1 MLDGVGSSAASLLG
15 APNRVNVLIGRPLLL
30 LLVVAAVGRIRST
43 KPLPHSFWSA
53 LAILLSFWFLTSLNG
68 RAPSP
73 SRYQYVGGVLL
84 LMVLADA
91 AAGIRLR
98 RQVVLVALG
107 IGSLAVIANLVA
119 LHHYYARM
127 SDWATRAR
135 GALAAFQVGGASA
148 DPNFT
153 ADPSNTDIATLNS
166 APDWPLPV
174 GRRCLRLAHI
184 RRCGLAGASEEARV
198 AADQLLADAEELRPV
213 AVDRPPAPAG
223 PPPRFAGGASGLAAP
238 QGSCLT
244 VPGGASPPV
253 DLPRPG
259 VTISPPGDSAETV
272 GLRRFA
278 SSFPVSFPL
287 GGTEVLLIR
296 SDRSPRPWQ
305 AQFRGPGPVR
315 VCGLSGGP
323 P

>member
-1 MLDGVGSSAASLLG
+1 MAALIPLAAAVLLRKRSRIPLPAPFWSS
-15 APNRVNVLIGRPLLL
+15 
-30 LLVVAAVGRIRST
+30 LVV
-43 KPLPHSFWSA
+43 
-53 LAILLSFWFLTSLNG
+53 LLSFWLFTAASYIPG
-68 RAPSP
+68 RSP
-73 SRYQYVGGVLL
+73 WASRYQYVGGVLL
-84 LMVLADA
+84 LMVLASLA
-91 AAGIRLR
+91 SGIRMRGAAILT
-98 RQVVLVALG
+98 A
-107 IGSLAVIANLVA
+107 LAVGGLAAISNLRD
-119 LHHYYARM
+119 LHEGYQ
-127 SDWATRAR
+127 TRADLAARER
-135 GALAAFQVGGASA
+135 GALAAFEVGGASA
-148 DPNFT
+148 DPGFT
-153 ADPSNTDIATLNS
+153 TGPANTDITAVGSLQVGPYLS
-166 APDWPLPV
+166 AVDAFGSPTY
-174 GRRCLRLAHI
+174 GASE
-184 RRCGLAGASEEARV
+184 LAGASEEARV

-213 AVDRPPAPAG
+213 AVNRPPAPAG
-223 PPPRFAGGASGLAAP
+223 PPPRFAGGAVGLAAP